1 MLLTL
6 YTPMCTQHS
15 ARHNE
20 AAEMLWTGIA
30 GHPSALAVLLLTDS
44 ISENNHSLVHV
55 YKQNYSTGFK
65 NSF

>member
-1 MLLTL
+1 MLTL
-6 YTPMCTQHS
+6 YTSVCTQHS
-15 ARHNE
+15 ARQE

-30 GHPSALAVLLLTDS
+30 GHPSALNVLLLTDS

-55 YKQNYSTGFK
+55 YKQNYSTDFK